1 MTFDPWPALDD
12 EREQLADLLD
22 TLTPEQWNTETL
34 CDGWRVREVAAH
46 LTVAGT
52 VTAGQL
58 VPGLLKHRFSFDKWM
73 DRESRARSGGP
84 TSELAAK
91 VRALVGVHH
100 KPPVVKDI
108 DPLCDTLVHQQDIRR
123 PLGMPRTIPGD
134 RLLAVADHLAANRI
148 YKVPKRIAGVRLRM
162 TDHDWST
169 GDGLAVE
176 GPGEAVVMAMIGR
189 GAALDDLAGEG
200 LATLRARY

>member
-22 TLTPEQWNTETL
+22 SLTPEQWDAETL

-52 VTAGQL
+52 VTARQL
-58 VPGLLKHRFSFDKWM
+58 VPGLLKYRFSFDTWM
-73 DRESRARSGGP
+73 DRASRARSAAP
-84 TSELAAK
+84 ASELAAQ

-100 KPPVVKDI
+100 KPPVVKEI

-123 PLGMPRTIPGD
+123 PLGMLRTIPGE
-134 RLLAVADHLAANRI
+134 RLLAVADHLVGNRI
-148 YKVPKRIAGVRLRM
+148 YKVGKRTAGVRLRM

-189 GAALDDLAGEG
+189 GAALDDLTGDG
-200 LATLRARY
+200 LALLRERY